1 MIDSNIKFV
10 DFSHQNNEL
19 SISRYI
25 VKKAEIEELDV
36 AIKLKIKRLN
46 SYLLMIRPK
55 LTIHPLCR
63 LCPALS

>member
-36 AIKLKIKRLN
+36 ALELKILKRYQADFDKSQQKLN
-46 SYLLMIRPK
+46 LLLAK
-55 LTIHPLCR
+55 HH
-63 LCPALS
+63 